1 MIMRRF
7 VLIIL
12 LGFFPSFIWAQVLFC
27 HKTEIKKT
35 KTDKWEKVNYG
46 VRLFV
51 IEDTAIIRETARI
64 LLLNSPN
71 DSIQIESGM
80 VTHILTMW
88 FKPKGGDTL
97 ICNVSYSEKPFLYED
112 LKGCCLISGHYV
124 QLVGTIPSFFRPTK
138 ESAVFS
144 YLSHKIYMG
153 NYNGI
158 DFELEEMGD
167 DSIPQWNLEYA
178 GKNVRLID
186 YHGIND

>member
-1 MIMRRF
+1 MKRF
-7 VLIIL
+7 VFVIL
-12 LGFFPSFIWAQVLFC
+12 LGLSPSIWAQVVFC
-27 HKTEIKKT
+27 HKTELKKT
-35 KTDKWEKVNYG
+35 KSDKWEKVSYA
-46 VRLFV
+46 VRQFAF
-51 IEDTAIIRETARI
+51 EDTAILRETAHI
-64 LLLNSPN
+64 LLLYSPN

-138 ESAVFS
+138 ESASFS
-144 YLSHKIYMG
+144 YISHMINWG
-153 NYNGI
+153 

-167 DSIPQWNLEYA
+167 DSVPRWTIEYT

-186 YHGIND
+186 YHGFND